1 MSPAPIRRVGFV
13 GIGNMGWPMA
23 ARLVQAG
30 FEVIAADAAPGR
42 AAAFAA
48 DVGGRPADSVADAA
62 RSDALVTMLPTS
74 GHVAEV
80 IREAAGVLSAGTL
93 VIDMSSGVPAVTQS
107 LAADLAGRGIELIDC
122 PVSGGVARART
133 GQLAIMAGGDP
144 GQLRRAE
151 PMLTAMGASVHH
163 CGGVGA
169 GQAMKAL
176 NNLVSAGGFLIGVE
190 ALLIGQRFGLDPA
203 LMVDVLNSSSGMNN
217 STQRKFKQFVLSRRF
232 DSGFGLDLMVKD
244 LSIALEIGRDTQTP
258 APFAALCRE
267 LWSSAAAVLGPGQ
280 DHTAAARL
288 SETLAGTVLESTV
301 LESTVLG
308 STGLGSTGPGT
319 TEPEAMEP
327 ETTEPGSTEPGE
339 AR

>member
-1 MSPAPIRRVGFV
+1 MSPEPIRRVGFV
-13 GIGNMGWPMA
+13 GVGHMGWPMA
-23 ARLVQAG
+23 TRLVQAG

-48 DVGGRPADSVADAA
+48 DVGGQAAGSVADAA

-80 IREAAGVLSAGTL
+80 IREAADVLPAGTL

-107 LAADLAGRGIELIDC
+107 LAADLAGRGVGLIDC

-133 GQLAIMAGGDP
+133 GQLTIMAGGDP

-151 PMLTAMGASVHH
+151 PVLTAMSASVHH

-190 ALLIGQRFGLDPA
+190 ALLIGQRFGLDPG
-203 LMVDVLNSSSGMNN
+203 LMVDALNSATGMNN

-288 SETLAGTVLESTV
+288 SETLAGTVLGT
-301 LESTVLG
+301 
-308 STGLGSTGPGT
+308 TGLGTTGLGTTGPGT
-319 TEPEAMEP
+319 TGPG
-327 ETTEPGSTEPGE
+327 TTGPGE

>member
-1 MSPAPIRRVGFV
+1 MSTAPIRQVGFV

-30 FEVIAADAAPGR
+30 FEVIAVDAAPGR

-48 DVGGRPADSVADAA
+48 DAGGRAAGSVADAA

-74 GHVAEV
+74 GLVAEV
-80 IREAAGVLSAGTL
+80 IQQAAGALRAGTL
-93 VIDMSSGVPAVTQS
+93 VIEMSSGEPAVTQS
-107 LAADLAGRGIELIDC
+107 LAAGLAGRGVGLIDC

-133 GQLAIMAGGDP
+133 GELAIMAGGDA
-144 GQLRRAE
+144 GQLRRAA
-151 PMLTAMGASVHH
+151 PVLSAMGASVHH

-217 STQRKFKQFVLSRRF
+217 STQKKFRQFVLSRRF
-232 DSGFGLDLMVKD
+232 DSGFSLDLMAKD
-244 LSIALEIGRDTQTP
+244 LSIALEIGRGTQTP
-258 APFAALCRE
+258 TPFAALCRE
-267 LWSSAAAVLGPGQ
+267 MWSSAAAVLGPGQ

-288 SETLAGTVLESTV
+288 SEQLAGAELAGAEPGGP
-301 LESTVLG
+301 EPGGPG
-308 STGLGSTGPGT
+308 SGGTGPGGSG
-319 TEPEAMEP
+319 
-327 ETTEPGSTEPGE
+327 PGGT
-339 AR
+339 R